1 MQAGVEF
8 TIQIDGQS
16 YGKLKGAPKTYNAV
30 TWNIQKLAAKIVGHS
45 YIWPIDIEV
54 GLSSGSV
61 VSQIRVVPP
70 PIMTAEEMLPV
81 IDANIPQF
89 LKDLERQLDLIPDIE
104 KVKTGEI
111 KVTLIDGPEVKMGPV
126 KEPISSEE
134 RLKYLAPI
142 GEGAYQSAEAVA
154 QRTTDH
160 RKHCGGSK
168 WDDCFE
174 KDGDYID
181 SYPARAKPTTTTT
194 PKSSATKTIAA
205 TSLVLGLS
213 ALQLVLS

>member
-1 MQAGVEF
+1 MEAGVEF
-8 TIQIDGQS
+8 TIQIEGQS
-16 YGKLKGAPKTYNAV
+16 YGKLKAATKLHNAV
-30 TWNIQKLAAKIVGHS
+30 TFSIQKLAANIVGHS

-61 VSQIRVVPP
+61 VSVIRVVPP

-81 IDANIPQF
+81 IDAGIPQF
-89 LKDLERQLDLIPDIE
+89 LKDLERQLDLIPGIE
-104 KVKTGEI
+104 EVKTGEI

-126 KEPISSEE
+126 KEPISTEE
-134 RLKYLAPI
+134 RLKYLKPI

-160 RKHCGGSK
+160 RKHCGGNK
-168 WDDCFE
+168 WDDCFQ

-181 SYPARAKPTTTTT
+181 SYPDLTPEPSPT
-194 PKSSATKTIAA
+194 PKSSATRTLGT
-205 TSLVLGLS
+205 TSLVLG
-213 ALQLVLS
+213 ATTLQLVLR

>member
-1 MQAGVEF
+1 MEAGVEF
-8 TIQIDGQS
+8 TIQIEGQS
-16 YGKLKGAPKTYNAV
+16 YGKLKAANKLRNAV
-30 TWNIQKLAAKIVGHS
+30 TFKIQKLAANIVGHS

-61 VSQIRVVPP
+61 VSVIRVVPP

-81 IDANIPQF
+81 IDAGIPQF
-89 LKDLERQLDLIPDIE
+89 LKDLERQLDLIPGIE
-104 KVKTGEI
+104 EVKTGEI

-126 KEPISSEE
+126 KEPISTEE
-134 RLKYLAPI
+134 RLKYLKPI

-168 WDDCFE
+168 WDDCFQ

-181 SYPARAKPTTTTT
+181 SYPDLTPEPSPT
-194 PKSSATKTIAA
+194 PKSSATRTLGT
-205 TSLVLGLS
+205 TSLVLGVTI
-213 ALQLVLS
+213 LQLVLR